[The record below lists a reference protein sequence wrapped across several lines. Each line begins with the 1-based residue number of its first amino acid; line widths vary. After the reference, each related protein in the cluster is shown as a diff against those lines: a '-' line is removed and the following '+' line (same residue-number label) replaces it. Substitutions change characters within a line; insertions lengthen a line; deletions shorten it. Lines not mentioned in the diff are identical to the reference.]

1 MLHTFSAADPLVKSC
16 LFKLYCLSLYGC
28 SLWNLSCHSLCS
40 MKSPSITFFDAS
52 GISHVIA
59 ILGFCTSRLY
69 CPAFLTWFNPGL
81 PLSFPVHCLV
91 LLMLSRPF
99 FVTPLKLGL
108 NAMFGHQFVKPYHHQ
123 HGVSAE
129 VIRHLCLHRNPSE
142 INDLVYT
149 ICTIFTP
156 ASVLVTT

>member
-40 MKSPSITFFDAS
+40 MKSPSITFFNAS

-59 ILGFCTSRLY
+59 ILGFCTSWIY
-69 CPAFLTWFNPGL
+69 CPAFLTWFNPSL

-91 LLMLSRPF
+91 LMLSRPF
-99 FVTPLKLGL
+99 FVTPACWLLLILGL
-108 NAMFGHQFVKPYHHQ
+108 MPCL
-123 HGVSAE
+123 
-129 VIRHLCLHRNPSE
+129 VISLQSPIITNM
-142 INDLVYT
+142 
-149 ICTIFTP
+149 
-156 ASVLVTT
+156 ASVLKLSVTFVFTETHQRSMT